1 MAPPARERLGYLDW
15 LRGLT
20 VLVMIQ
26 AHSFDAWSRPEEK
39 ARAAY
44 GWVVVLGGMAAPGF
58 LFMAGMAVALAAAAR
73 MRRGASAADAAR
85 QVERRGWQIFAY
97 AFLFRL
103 QSFVLGGFH
112 NAGGLLK
119 VDILNVMGPA
129 IVATAAAWRAGG
141 GRWRRAA
148 LLTAATVAVALAT
161 PAVRG
166 AEGLASLPDPVEWY
180 LRPDPGKGTFTL
192 FPWAGF
198 VLAGGVLGLALDG
211 ARQWRS
217 GPTQAMIA
225 AAGAL
230 LGALAYLASFQP
242 PVFPSARFWTTSP
255 AFFGLRVGLLVCL
268 VPLAWLWSVRRWP
281 RLMAGSPLETMGVGS
296 LFVYW
301 VHVELVYGVAG
312 RPLRGA
318 LTLEAALLAWILL
331 SLIMFVL
338 LLGWNRLRPLRGRLR
353 DKARNALDS
362 TV

>member
-26 AHSFDAWSRPEEK
+26 AHSFDAWIRPEEK

-44 GWVVVLGGMAAPGF
+44 GWVVVLGGMAAPAF
-58 LFMAGMAVALAAAAR
+58 LFMAGIAVALAAAAR
-73 MRRGASAADAAR
+73 MRRGAAAADAAR
-85 QVERRGWQIFAY
+85 RVERRGWQIFAY

-103 QSFVLGGFH
+103 QSFVLGGLH
-112 NAGGLLK
+112 NAPGLLK
-119 VDILNVMGPA
+119 VDILNIMGPA
-129 IVATAAAWRAGG
+129 IVVTAAAWRAGG

-166 AEGLASLPDPVEWY
+166 AAGLAALPDPVEWY

-211 ARQWRS
+211 ARQWRP
-217 GPTQAMIA
+217 GRTQAVIA
-225 AAGAL
+225 AAGAA
-230 LGALAYLASFQP
+230 LGVLAYLASFQP
-242 PVFPSARFWTTSP
+242 AVFPTARFWTTSP
-255 AFFGLRVGLLVCL
+255 AFFGLRVGLLACL
-268 VPLAWLWSVRRWP
+268 VPLSWLWSARRWP
-281 RLMAGSPLETMGVGS
+281 RLTAGSPLETMGVGS

-312 RPLRGA
+312 RPLRGS
-318 LTLEAALLAWILL
+318 LTLEEGLLAWILL
-331 SLIMFVL
+331 SGFMFVL
-338 LLGWNRLRPLRGRLR
+338 LLGWNRLGPLRSRLSEST
-353 DKARNALDS
+353 RNTLKS
-362 TV
+362 TG